1 MSADPAALQALAV
14 RTKVHLRYF
23 ELVKF
28 TAAGHNVTCFLA
40 VGKHALFLVRRN
52 LGGLYPN
59 DKGGE
64 IYFAFI
70 SSMVEDSDNA
80 TDLLLLLSES
90 GALAWKSEKLFVSCE
105 NRHALAQRIQVAWNT
120 DYIFRFGQVRHL
132 HLTKQSFGGERDR
145 DKKLFLTVKPFKG
158 CKEVLHSAY
167 RFFIPESYKDQD
179 HAGHFQ
185 DHERLCELEIGV
197 QEPVSI
203 ADLEAANH
211 NHIRWAGLEY
221 KQSITLSLR
230 DVVVTK
236 SKSFLKRMNLM
247 NDLCAWS
254 GWEITLRSEDS
265 VMAIVLLRRQYV
277 PPLADAA
284 QDFVIRVTCQRWAV
298 DEGKIDEEVLL
309 HEARLIADSTM
320 PNTPHCTVPQQMYQ
334 DFIQGKLDTLLLPE
348 CALAWTEKSLNLKP
362 SCEQEARMFLKCILK
377 VMHEEHQLPSSA
389 MLDEIGEEI
398 PLLIS
403 PLEAANQAKMI
414 PNLEEDQPEGNAWM
428 ARVARYFTY
437 CLDGAFFSDFTLEQI
452 CNANL
457 TVKLHRQK
465 VHEALLFLLHA
476 RPKDVSKKWE
486 LKEIRHL
493 ILNPELF
500 ETYEFNNH
508 EADGRSVETDLFSSL
523 SLTGLT
529 RFRPSWNLAGLPDS
543 SNRPKGRR
551 RSAWT
556 SPSFCVPCW
565 SRRIPRRI

>member
-1 MSADPAALQALAV
+1 MSADPAALQALALSSACVTWQLFAFSSTKAV

-158 CKEVLHSAY
+158 CKEAHW
-167 RFFIPESYKDQD
+167 
-179 HAGHFQ
+179 HFQ

-334 DFIQGKLDTLLLPE
+334 DFIQ
-348 CALAWTEKSLNLKP
+348 A
-362 SCEQEARMFLKCILK
+362 
-377 VMHEEHQLPSSA
+377 
-389 MLDEIGEEI
+389 
-398 PLLIS
+398 
-403 PLEAANQAKMI
+403 
-414 PNLEEDQPEGNAWM
+414 
-428 ARVARYFTY
+428 
-437 CLDGAFFSDFTLEQI
+437 
-452 CNANL
+452 
-457 TVKLHRQK
+457 VKLQLRVQ
-465 VHEALLFLLHA
+465 
-476 RPKDVSKKWE
+476 
-486 LKEIRHL
+486 
-493 ILNPELF
+493 
-500 ETYEFNNH
+500 
-508 EADGRSVETDLFSSL
+508 SV
-523 SLTGLT
+523 
-529 RFRPSWNLAGLPDS
+529 
-543 SNRPKGRR
+543 
-551 RSAWT
+551 
-556 SPSFCVPCW
+556 
-565 SRRIPRRI
+565 